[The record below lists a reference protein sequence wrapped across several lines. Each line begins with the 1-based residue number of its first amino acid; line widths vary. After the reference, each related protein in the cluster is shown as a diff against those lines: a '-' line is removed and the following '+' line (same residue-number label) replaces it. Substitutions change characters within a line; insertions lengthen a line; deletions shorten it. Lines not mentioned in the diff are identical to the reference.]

1 MNLAALIPSVV
12 FPVSLFFLILKQD
25 SRWDFSVS
33 LKYFT
38 ENISPLSRPSPSFF
52 SLYPFS
58 RRYLSLPQLTAVP
71 PLLRIFT
78 PCLLPS
84 FCSSSPPAPDH
95 GASPRRPLL
104 SGARSEFPL
113 RLSWQPRAA
122 GSSSARRPSSAPS
135 SLLAPWRPAELLLCR
150 RCSLPRSSPW
160 RFSLHA
166 ALSLLLRH
174 SSRPAPTRLAQVVT
188 SPNRASACTQLGVV
202 PLLSSLLSSSSGCAP
217 LFSAFLPVLSLL
229 WPWMLRS
236 SSSPAWQ
243 HQ

>member
-166 ALSLLLRH
+166 ALSLSATPFLTSCSDQARAGRDLAEPRLCSHPARRRSSAKLSVVELLRLC
-174 SSRPAPTRLAQVVT
+174 SPVQRIPPCSVPSLAMD
-188 SPNRASACTQLGVV
+188 A
-202 PLLSSLLSSSSGCAP
+202 
-217 LFSAFLPVLSLL
+217 
-229 WPWMLRS
+229 
-236 SSSPAWQ
+236 
-243 HQ
+243 